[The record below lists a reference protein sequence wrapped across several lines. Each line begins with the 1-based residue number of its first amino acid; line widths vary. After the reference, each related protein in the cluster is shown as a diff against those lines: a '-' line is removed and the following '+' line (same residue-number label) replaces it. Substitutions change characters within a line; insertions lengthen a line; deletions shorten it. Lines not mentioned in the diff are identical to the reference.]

1 MRVVK
6 NILDISYTDVLLP
19 LALILLLGKIFS
31 IFCKKFSLPQVL
43 GLLVSGLLIGLIKLI
58 PNQSLLTPGAIEG
71 ISFISKIGVVLI
83 MFEAGLE
90 TDLNKIRKTGLS
102 SMVVTILGVVLPL
115 TLGFIV
121 ATLFNGGFGALA
133 DQNVLYA
140 NLFYGTILTAT
151 SVSVTVATLKE
162 MGKLNS
168 DVGTVISAAAII
180 DDIIGVVILSFVI
193 SLSGNGSTADLSYG
207 AKWISQIFGVAG
219 TEAWITVVL
228 IFICFA
234 FIFGA
239 GILIKKIF
247 IFLDKKFEHHRRI
260 PIFGIATAFLYAW
273 VCEKVFGVA
282 DITGAFFCGLILSR
296 YKEKQYVE
304 RRSDILG
311 YMLFT
316 PVFFANVGISLS
328 FDGFSSEFLGFG
340 ICFIVAGILGKLL
353 GCGIG
358 AKITGFNLSDSAKI
372 GIGMMVRAEVALIT
386 VGKGVDAGIISPN
399 ITTFVVIL
407 ILITSVLTPI
417 LIKLLY
423 KKDSQ
428 KLGVEA
434 IETE

>member
-1 MRVVK
+1 MT
-6 NILDISYTDVLLP
+6 NFLEISYTDVLLP
-19 LALILLLGKIFS
+19 LALILLLGKLFS
-31 IFCKKFSLPQVL
+31 IVCKRFNLPQVL

-58 PNQSLLTPGAIEG
+58 PNQTLLTPGATEG

-102 SMVVTILGVVLPL
+102 SIVVTILGVVLPL
-115 TLGFIV
+115 FLGFLV
-121 ATLFNGGFGALA
+121 ATLFNGGFGALS
-133 DQNVLYA
+133 DKQTLFA

-180 DDIIGVVILSFVI
+180 DDIIGVVILSFII
-193 SLSGNGSTADLSYG
+193 SLSGNGNSADVSYG
-207 AKWISQIFGVAG
+207 AKWISNIFGVDASA
-219 TEAWITVVL
+219 AWITIVL
-228 IFICFA
+228 ILLC
-234 FIFGA
+234 FIFIFAA
-239 GILIKKIF
+239 GLLIKKIF
-247 IFLDKKFEHHRRI
+247 IFLDKNFEHHRRI

-328 FDGFSSEFLGFG
+328 FDGFSTEFIGFG
-340 ICFIVAGILGKLL
+340 LCFIIAGILGKLI
-353 GCGIG
+353 GCGVG
-358 AKITGFNLSDSAKI
+358 AKITGFNFSDSAKI

-407 ILITSVLTPI
+407 ILLTSVLTPI
-417 LIKLLY
+417 LIKVLY
-423 KKDSQ
+423 KKDAKNINILSQ
-428 KLGVEA
+428 E
-434 IETE
+434 